1 MKVGT
6 FIIKTSLRLFITYI
20 VIIAVFFIVVR
31 ILPTLVLGPQADPL
45 LIALKRSGDDPRFSN
60 WVEET
65 AKFYGYN
72 LPLFPHQF
80 LMYMQNTLLLNFGI
94 SLFTQKPVLEDIA
107 LRLPYTLSL
116 YTAATILPIVIGY
129 YLGVVSAKHRGGKLD
144 SFLVQLGIISYVI
157 PAWLVLL
164 LIYYF
169 FAYLPKRLWDT
180 YIFPLPVRP
189 PSISALD
196 FESLKYLLW
205 YMSPLL
211 LSAVIAWT
219 GSWIYFIRQ
228 LIVSELAQDYVV
240 TALAKGLTQTEV
252 LTKHV
257 IPNTRPPLIMRLAYT
272 LPGIFGGAYIFELI
286 SNWPGIAQ
294 LSFNAFTN
302 WDFPLMVAFFT
313 ISTLL
318 LLISLLIAE
327 IVIAVVD
334 PRIRLR

>member
-1 MKVGT
+1 MKLGT
-6 FIIKTSLRLFITYI
+6 FITKTGLRLLITY
-20 VIIAVFFIVVR
+20 VTIIALFFFIVR
-31 ILPTLVLGPQADPL
+31 ILPTLILGPHADPL
-45 LIALKRSGDDPRFSN
+45 LIALKRSGDDPRFSH

-65 AKFYGYN
+65 AKLYGYH

-80 LMYMQNTLLLNFGI
+80 LTYMSNTLLLNFGI
-94 SLFTQKPVLEDIA
+94 SLYTQKPVLEDIA

-116 YTAATILPIVIGY
+116 YTAATILPIIIGY

-144 SFLVQLGIISYVI
+144 SLLVQLSIVSYVI

-169 FAYLPKRLWDT
+169 LAYLPKRLWDT
-180 YIFPLPVRP
+180 YIFPLPTRP
-189 PSISALD
+189 PGITVLD

-205 YMSPLL
+205 YISPLIIA
-211 LSAVIAWT
+211 AVAAWT

-240 TALAKGLTQTEV
+240 TALAKGLTETEV

-294 LSFNAFTN
+294 LSLNAFTN

-313 ISTLL
+313 ISTVL
-318 LLISLLIAE
+318 LLISLFIAE
-327 IVIAVVD
+327 IVIAIVD
-334 PRIRLR
+334 PRVRLR